1 MEVWVMT
8 SRDRVTGEDDF
19 EGVFSTKEIAEE
31 AKKEIAGQT
40 VYRNTNL
47 HIHRELVDNRAAS
60 NNKFEPTRE

>member
-8 SRDRVTGEDDF
+8 SRDRETGEDDF

-31 AKKEIAGQT
+31 VKKEIAGQI

-47 HIHRELVDNRAAS
+47 HIHREIVDFRAAYAV
-60 NNKFEPTRE
+60 PAGA